1 MRKYE
6 IKFIAAKWV
15 IFRNLIIE
23 RKTVICAGNAY
34 KAKKKTER
42 EYKIWGFITPDWVSV
57 QTVREV
63 Q

>member
-15 IFRNLIIE
+15 IFRNLIVE

-42 EYKIWGFITPDWVSV
+42 EYKIWGFITPD
-57 QTVREV
+57 
-63 Q
+63 